1 MTEDE
6 GASPSEQP
14 SESSWSVVVIED
26 DLDVRTLVANL
37 LERAG
42 VTVHTAGTGAAGVD
56 LAARL
61 DPDLVTIDLG
71 LPDMDGYEVAEL
83 LRGPDGTRPRFLVL
97 SARAEEIDEDR
108 GAAVGAEAYIAKPF
122 RPKDLR
128 EKVLEIL
135 RG

>member
-1 MTEDE
+1 VTHDA
-6 GASPSEQP
+6 GAPPSDQAAETP
-14 SESSWSVVVIED
+14 WSVVVIED
-26 DLDVRTLVANL
+26 DLDVRTLVSNL

-42 VTVHTAGTGAAGVD
+42 VTVHTAGTGAAGVA

-97 SARAEEIDEDR
+97 SARAEEIDEER
-108 GAAVGAEAYIAKPF
+108 GAAVGAEAYISKPF

-128 EKVLEIL
+128 EKVLDIL